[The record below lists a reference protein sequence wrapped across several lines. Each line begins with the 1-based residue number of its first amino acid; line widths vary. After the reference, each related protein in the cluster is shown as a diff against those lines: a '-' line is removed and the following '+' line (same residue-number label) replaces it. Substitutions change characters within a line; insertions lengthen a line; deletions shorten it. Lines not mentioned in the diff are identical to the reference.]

1 MLASYA
7 RASFRH
13 PWRAVLVCVVVL
25 AAMLAAIGV
34 IGSSFDSQREIPST
48 ESGDGFELLEAHFEE
63 FGSGLTGSIVFE
75 AEAGARDPEVEAA
88 MSVLFED
95 VRAIE
100 DVTLV
105 SPYESQGF
113 RLISST
119 GSAPGT
125 IAYAP
130 ITLDPSVD
138 DNESGDIGSKI
149 RDLVEDAGLNET
161 PGLRVEIGGYA
172 LAGFEPPEAETI
184 GLAFAIVV
192 LILALGSVVA
202 MGTTVFVAVLGVGA
216 GIGLMILLTN
226 VVQIPDLAPTLGL
239 MIGLGA
245 GIDYA
250 LFIVTRYR
258 ESRGQGLDAE
268 SAAVVALDTAGRSV
282 VFAGMTV
289 VISLL
294 GLSFIGV
301 KFIAGVGLAASVTVA
316 MVVISSITLLPAV
329 LSLLGDRI
337 DVTRW
342 RGIAIAGLVAIALLG
357 IGFGIRPL
365 LVGLPLALVVAVLG
379 SIRTRRNPLRRS
391 LAPPT
396 PTPLRQTLWYRLSRT
411 VQNRPWSFA
420 IGGAAILLLL
430 AAPVLDLRLGFSDE
444 GNMAEDTSARQAYD
458 LLAEGF
464 GPGANGPV
472 LIVAEVDGPAD
483 LEALSRLSGILNQTP
498 AVAVASPPQPSSDG
512 GAALL
517 RVQPTTAPQD
527 AETEALVNAL
537 RDDIVPSAV
546 AGSTLQ
552 PLVTGAVAA
561 DIDFSDFLGGRL
573 IVFFLA
579 VLSLSFLLLM
589 MVFRSLVVP
598 LKAVI
603 MNMLSIGAAYGV
615 MVMVFQWGWGGWL
628 IGVDSGPI
636 EPFIPMMLFAVVFG
650 LSMDYEVFLLS
661 RIKEE
666 YDRTGDPVNSVADGL
681 AVTARVITAAAAIMV
696 VVFLSFVL
704 EDDRVPKVFGLG
716 LATAVFIDATF
727 VRMLIVPSTMELLG
741 ARNWWLPGWLDR
753 LLPNLSIEGAR
764 QSSETDSSVDSSRNR
779 MD

>member
-13 PWRAVLVCVVVL
+13 PRRAVLACIVVL
-25 AAMLAAIGV
+25 AAMFAVVGS
-34 IGSSFDSQREIPST
+34 IGSSFDSQQEISST
-48 ESGDGFELLEAHFEE
+48 ESGDGFDVLEAHFEE
-63 FGSGLTGSIVFE
+63 FGAGLTGSIVFE
-75 AEAGARDPEVEAA
+75 AQAGARDPEIEAA
-88 MSVLFED
+88 MSALFED
-95 VRAIE
+95 VRAFD
-100 DVTLV
+100 DVTLI
-105 SPYESQGF
+105 SPYEPQGF

-130 ITLDPSVD
+130 VTLDPSVD
-138 DNESGDIGSKI
+138 EDEAGDIGAKI
-149 RDLVEDAGLNET
+149 RDLIDDAGLNDT
-161 PGLRVEIGGYA
+161 PGLRVEVGGDA
-172 LAGFEPPEAETI
+172 LTGFEPPEAETI

-216 GIGLMILLTN
+216 GIGLMIMLTHL
-226 VVQIPDLAPTLGL
+226 VQIPDLAPTLGL

-258 ESRGQGLDAE
+258 EARDQGHDAE

-294 GLSFIGV
+294 GLALIGV

-337 DVTRW
+337 DITRW

-357 IGFGIRPL
+357 AGFGIRPL
-365 LVGLPLALVVAVLG
+365 LVGLPAALVVAVLG
-379 SIRTRRNPLRRS
+379 SIRARRNPLRRS
-391 LAPPT
+391 LAPRAEK
-396 PTPLRQTLWYRLSRT
+396 PLRQTLWYRLSRT

-420 IGGAAILLLL
+420 IGGAALLLVL
-430 AAPVLDLRLGFSDE
+430 ASPALDLRLGFSDE
-444 GNMAEDTSARQAYD
+444 SNMAEDTSTRQAYD

-483 LEALSRLSGILNQTP
+483 LEILNRLSGILNQTP
-498 AVAVASPPQPSSDG
+498 GVAVASPLQPSPD
-512 GAALL
+512 GAAAFVQ
-517 RVQPTTAPQD
+517 VQPTTAPQD
-527 AETEALVNAL
+527 AETEDLVNAL
-537 RDDIVPSAV
+537 RDEVVPSVV
-546 AGSTLQ
+546 AGSTVR
-552 PLVTGAVAA
+552 PFVTGAVAA
-561 DIDFSDFLGGRL
+561 NIDFSDFLAKRL

-603 MNMLSIGAAYGV
+603 MNLLSIGAAYGV

-753 LLPNLSIEGAR
+753 LLPNLSIEGAH
-764 QSSETDSSVDSSRNR
+764 QSVGTDGSVDRASNR

>member
-13 PWRAVLVCVVVL
+13 PWRAILVCVVVL
-25 AAMLAAIGV
+25 AAILAAIGIV
-34 IGSSFDSQREIPST
+34 GPSFDSQREIPST
-48 ESGDGFELLEAHFEE
+48 ESGDGFEILEAHFEE

-88 MSVLFED
+88 MSALFED

-100 DVTLV
+100 DVALI
-105 SPYESQGF
+105 SPYEPQGL
-113 RLISST
+113 RLISSVD
-119 GSAPGT
+119 GAPGT

-138 DNESGDIGSKI
+138 DNESGDIGDEI
-149 RDLVEDAGLNET
+149 RGLIDDAGLNDI

-172 LAGFEPPEAETI
+172 LSGFEPPEAETI

-202 MGTTVFVAVLGVGA
+202 MGTTVLVALLGVGA

-258 ESRGQGLDAE
+258 ESRSRGLDAE
-268 SAAVVALDTAGRSV
+268 SSAVVALDTAGRSV

-301 KFIAGVGLAASVTVA
+301 RFIAGVGLSASVTVA

-337 DVTRW
+337 NVTRW
-342 RGIAIAGLVAIALLG
+342 RGIAISGLVAISLLG
-357 IGFGIRPL
+357 VGFGFRPL

-379 SIRTRRNPLRRS
+379 FIRSRHNPLRRR
-391 LAPPT
+391 LAPRAPK
-396 PTPLRQTLWYRLSRT
+396 PLRQTLWYRLSRT
-411 VQNRPWSFA
+411 VQNRPWSYA
-420 IGGAAILLLL
+420 IGGAVLLLLL
-430 AAPVLDLRLGFSDE
+430 ASPVLDLRLGFSDE

-472 LIVAEVDGPAD
+472 MIVAEAEGPAD

-498 AVAVASPPQPSSDG
+498 GVAAASPPQPSGDG
-512 GAALL
+512 EAAFIQI
-517 RVQPTTAPQD
+517 QPTTAPQD
-527 AETEALVNAL
+527 AETEALVKAL
-537 RDDIVPSAV
+537 RDDILPSAV

-552 PLVTGAVAA
+552 PLVTGAVAS
-561 DIDFSDFLGGRL
+561 DIDFSDYLGGRL
-573 IVFFLA
+573 IVFFSA
-579 VLSLSFLLLM
+579 VLTLSFLLLM

-598 LKAVI
+598 FKAVI

-666 YDRTGDPVNSVADGL
+666 FDRTGDPVNSVADGL

-741 ARNWWLPGWLDR
+741 ARNWWLPAWLDR
-753 LLPNLSIEGAR
+753 LLPNISIEGAR
-764 QSSETDSSVDSSRNR
+764 QPEDTDG
-779 MD
+779 

>member
-13 PWRAVLVCVVVL
+13 PWRAVLVCTVVL
-25 AAMLAAIGV
+25 ATMFAAIGV
-34 IGSSFDSQREIPST
+34 IGSSFDSLQQVPST
-48 ESGDGFELLEAHFEE
+48 ESGDGFEVLEAHFED
-63 FGSGLTGSIVFE
+63 FGSGPTGSIVFE
-75 AEAGARDPEVEAA
+75 ARAGARDPEVQAA
-88 MSVLFED
+88 MSALFDD

-100 DVTLV
+100 DVKLV
-105 SPYESQGF
+105 SPYEPQGA

-119 GSAPGT
+119 GGASGT

-130 ITLDPSVD
+130 ISLDPSVD
-138 DNESGDIGSKI
+138 DTKSADIGSKI
-149 RDLVEDAGLNET
+149 RDLIDDAGLNDT
-161 PGLRVEIGGYA
+161 AGLRVEVGGSA
-172 LAGFEPPEAETI
+172 LTGFEPPESETI
-184 GLAFAIVV
+184 GIAFAIVV
-192 LILALGSVVA
+192 LVLALGSVVA
-202 MGTTVFVAVLGVGA
+202 MGATVVVAVLGVGA
-216 GIGLMILLTN
+216 GIGLTILLTHL
-226 VVQIPDLAPTLGL
+226 VQIPDLAPTIGV
-239 MIGLGA
+239 MVGLGA

-258 ESRGQGLDAE
+258 ESREQGLDAE

-294 GLSFIGV
+294 GLVLIGAS
-301 KFIAGVGLAASVTVA
+301 FIAGVGLAASATVA

-337 DVTRW
+337 DITRW
-342 RGIAIAGLVAIALLG
+342 RGIAVAGLVAIALLG
-357 IGFGIRPL
+357 AGFGIRPL
-365 LVGLPLALVVAVLG
+365 LVGLPAALVVVVLG
-379 SIRTRRNPLRRS
+379 SIRARRNPLRRS
-391 LAPPT
+391 LAPRAVK
-396 PTPLRQTLWYRLSRT
+396 PLRETLWYRLSRT

-420 IGGAAILLLL
+420 IGGAAILLLM

-444 GNMAEDTSARQAYD
+444 GNQPEDTSVRQAYD
-458 LLAEGF
+458 LIAEGF

-472 LIVAEVDGPAD
+472 LIVAEIGGPAD
-483 LEALSRLSGILNQTP
+483 IEILGRLSGVLNQTP
-498 AVAVASPPQPSSDG
+498 GVAVASPPRPSRD
-512 GAALL
+512 GAAAFIQ
-517 RVQPTTAPQD
+517 VQPATAPQD
-527 AETEALVNAL
+527 AETEDLVNAL
-537 RDDIVPSAV
+537 RDEIVPSAV
-546 AGSTLQ
+546 AASTVR

-561 DIDFSDFLGGRL
+561 DIDFSDFLARRL
-573 IVFFLA
+573 IVFFSA
-579 VLSLSFLLLM
+579 VLGLSFLLLM
-589 MVFRSLVVP
+589 LVFRSLVVP

-615 MVMVFQWGWGGWL
+615 MVMAFQWGWGGWL
-628 IGVDSGPI
+628 LGVDAGPI
-636 EPFIPMMLFAVVFG
+636 EPFIPMMLFAIVFG

-741 ARNWWLPGWLDR
+741 ARNWWLPAWLDR
-753 LLPNLSIEGAR
+753 LLPNLTIERAN
-764 QSSETDSSVDSSRNR
+764 QPVETDGSVDSSSNR
-779 MD
+779 MI

>member
-1 MLASYA
+1 M
-7 RASFRH
+7 
-13 PWRAVLVCVVVL
+13 
-25 AAMLAAIGV
+25 
-34 IGSSFDSQREIPST
+34 
-48 ESGDGFELLEAHFEE
+48 
-63 FGSGLTGSIVFE
+63 
-75 AEAGARDPEVEAA
+75 
-88 MSVLFED
+88 
-95 VRAIE
+95 
-100 DVTLV
+100 TLV
-105 SPYESQGF
+105 SPYEPQGY

-138 DNESGDIGSKI
+138 DTESGDVGSKI
-149 RDLVEDAGLNET
+149 RDLIDDAGLNDT
-161 PGLRVEIGGYA
+161 PGLRVEVGGSA
-172 LAGFEPPEAETI
+172 LAGFDPPEAETI

-202 MGTTVFVAVLGVGA
+202 MGATVVVAVLGVGA
-216 GIGLMILLTN
+216 GIGLIVLLTN
-226 VVQIPDLAPTLGL
+226 FVQIPDLAPTLGL

-258 ESRGQGLDAE
+258 ESREQGLDNE

-294 GLSFIGV
+294 GLAFIGV
-301 KFIAGVGLAASVTVA
+301 KFTAGLGLAASVTVA

-342 RGIAIAGLVAIALLG
+342 RGIAVAGLVAIALLG
-357 IGFGIRPL
+357 AGFGFRLL
-365 LVGLPLALVVAVLG
+365 LVGLPAALVVAVLG
-379 SIRTRRNPLRRS
+379 SIRARRNPLRRS
-391 LAPPT
+391 LAPRT
-396 PTPLRQTLWYRLSRT
+396 EKPLRQTLWYRLSRT

-420 IGGAAILLLL
+420 IGGAALLLVL
-430 AAPVLDLRLGFSDE
+430 ASPALDLRLGISDE
-444 GNMAEDTSARQAYD
+444 SNMAEDASARQAYD

-483 LEALSRLSGILNQTP
+483 LEILNRLSGILNQTP
-498 AVAVASPPQPSSDG
+498 GVAFASPPQPSGDG
-512 GAALL
+512 AAALL

-527 AETEALVNAL
+527 AETEDLVNAL
-537 RDDIVPSAV
+537 RDDVVPSAV
-546 AGSTLQ
+546 AGSTVR

-561 DIDFSDFLGGRL
+561 GIDFSDFLARRL
-573 IVFFLA
+573 IVFFSA
-579 VLSLSFLLLM
+579 VLGLSFLLLT

-615 MVMVFQWGWGGWL
+615 IVMVFQWGWGGWL

-636 EPFIPMMLFAVVFG
+636 EPFIPMLLFAVVFG

-704 EDDRVPKVFGLG
+704 EDDRILKVFGLG

-741 ARNWWLPGWLDR
+741 ARNWWLPAWLDR
-753 LLPNLSIEGAR
+753 LLPNLTIEGAR
-764 QSSETDSSVDSSRNR
+764 QSVGTGGSVDRAGNR
-779 MD
+779 KD

>member
-34 IGSSFDSQREIPST
+34 IGSSFDNQREIPST
-48 ESGDGFELLEAHFEE
+48 ESGDGFDILEAHFEE

-75 AEAGARDPEVEAA
+75 AEAGARDPGVEAA
-88 MSVLFED
+88 MSALFED
-95 VRAIE
+95 VRAID

-105 SPYESQGF
+105 SPYEPQGF
-113 RLISST
+113 RLVSSA
-119 GSAPGT
+119 GNAPGT

-138 DNESGDIGSKI
+138 DNESGDIGAEI
-149 RDLVEDAGLNET
+149 RALIDDAGLNDT
-161 PGLRVEIGGYA
+161 PGLRVEIGGNA

-282 VFAGMTV
+282 IFAGMTV

-301 KFIAGVGLAASVTVA
+301 RFIAGVGLAASVTVA
-316 MVVISSITLLPAV
+316 MVVIGSITLLPAV
-329 LSLLGDRI
+329 LSLLGERI
-337 DVTRW
+337 DVTLW
-342 RGIAIAGLVAIALLG
+342 RGIAVAGLVAVALLG
-357 IGFGIRPL
+357 VGFGFRPL
-365 LVGLPLALVVAVLG
+365 LVALPIALVVAVLG
-379 SIRTRRNPLRRS
+379 SIRTRRNPLRRP
-391 LAPPT
+391 LAPPA
-396 PTPLRQTLWYRLSRT
+396 PKPLRQTLWYRLSRT
-411 VQNRPWSFA
+411 VQNRPWSYA
-420 IGGAAILLLL
+420 IGGAALLLLL
-430 AAPVLDLRLGFSDE
+430 ASPVLDLRLGFSDE
-444 GNMAEDTSARQAYD
+444 GNLAEDTSARQAYD

-472 LIVAEVDGPAD
+472 LIVTEVDGPAD
-483 LEALSRLSGILNQTP
+483 LEVLNRLSGDLNQAP
-498 AVAVASPPQPSSDG
+498 GVAFASPPQPSSDG

-517 RVQPTTAPQD
+517 QVQPATAPQD

-546 AGSTLQ
+546 AGSTLR

-561 DIDFSDFLGGRL
+561 DIDFSDYLGGRL

-579 VLSLSFLLLM
+579 VLTLSFLLLM
-589 MVFRSLVVP
+589 TVFRSLVVP

-764 QSSETDSSVDSSRNR
+764 QPEDADG
-779 MD
+779 

>member
-13 PWRAVLVCVVVL
+13 PWRAILVCVVVL
-25 AAMLAAIGV
+25 AAILAAIGIV
-34 IGSSFDSQREIPST
+34 GPSFDSQREIPST
-48 ESGDGFELLEAHFEE
+48 ESGDGFEILEAHFEE

-88 MSVLFED
+88 MSALFED

-100 DVTLV
+100 DVALI
-105 SPYESQGF
+105 SPYEPQGL
-113 RLISST
+113 RLISSVD
-119 GSAPGT
+119 GAPGT

-138 DNESGDIGSKI
+138 DNESGDIGDEI
-149 RDLVEDAGLNET
+149 RGLIDDAGLNDI

-172 LAGFEPPEAETI
+172 LSGFEPPEAETI

-202 MGTTVFVAVLGVGA
+202 MGTTVLVALLGVGA

-258 ESRGQGLDAE
+258 ESRSRGLDAE
-268 SAAVVALDTAGRSV
+268 SSAVVALDTAGRSV

-301 KFIAGVGLAASVTVA
+301 RFIAGVGLSASVTVA

-337 DVTRW
+337 NVTRW
-342 RGIAIAGLVAIALLG
+342 RGIAISGLVAISLLG
-357 IGFGIRPL
+357 VGFGFRPL

-379 SIRTRRNPLRRS
+379 FIRSRHNPLRRR
-391 LAPPT
+391 LAPRAPK
-396 PTPLRQTLWYRLSRT
+396 PLRQTLWYRLSRT
-411 VQNRPWSFA
+411 VQNRPWSYA
-420 IGGAAILLLL
+420 IGGAVLLLLL
-430 AAPVLDLRLGFSDE
+430 ASPVLDLRLGFSDE

-472 LIVAEVDGPAD
+472 MIVAEAEGPAD

-498 AVAVASPPQPSSDG
+498 GVAAASPPQPSGDG
-512 GAALL
+512 EAAFIQI
-517 RVQPTTAPQD
+517 QPTTAPQD
-527 AETEALVNAL
+527 AETEALVKAL
-537 RDDIVPSAV
+537 RDDILPSAV

-552 PLVTGAVAA
+552 PLVTGAVAS
-561 DIDFSDFLGGRL
+561 DIDFSDYLGGRL
-573 IVFFLA
+573 IVFFSA
-579 VLSLSFLLLM
+579 VLTLSFLLLM

-666 YDRTGDPVNSVADGL
+666 FDRTGDPVNSVADGL

-741 ARNWWLPGWLDR
+741 ARNWWLPAWLDR
-753 LLPNLSIEGAR
+753 LLPNISIEGAR
-764 QSSETDSSVDSSRNR
+764 QPEDADG
-779 MD
+779 

>member
-13 PWRAVLVCVVVL
+13 PWRAILVCVVVL
-25 AAMLAAIGV
+25 AAILAAIGIV
-34 IGSSFDSQREIPST
+34 GPSFDSQREIPST
-48 ESGDGFELLEAHFEE
+48 ESGDGFEILEAHFEE

-88 MSVLFED
+88 MSALFED

-100 DVTLV
+100 DVALV
-105 SPYESQGF
+105 SPYEPQGL
-113 RLISST
+113 RLISSV

-138 DNESGDIGSKI
+138 DNESGDIGDEI
-149 RDLVEDAGLNET
+149 RGLIDDAGLNDT

-172 LAGFEPPEAETI
+172 LSGFEPPEAETI

-202 MGTTVFVAVLGVGA
+202 MGTTVLVALLGVGA

-258 ESRGQGLDAE
+258 ESRSRGLDAE

-301 KFIAGVGLAASVTVA
+301 RFIAGVGLSASVTVA

-337 DVTRW
+337 NVTRW
-342 RGIAIAGLVAIALLG
+342 RGIAISGLVAISLLG
-357 IGFGIRPL
+357 VGFGFRPL

-379 SIRTRRNPLRRS
+379 FIRSRHNPLRRR
-391 LAPPT
+391 LAPQAPK
-396 PTPLRQTLWYRLSRT
+396 PLRQTLWYRLSRT
-411 VQNRPWSFA
+411 VQNRPWSYA
-420 IGGAAILLLL
+420 IGGAVLLLLL
-430 AAPVLDLRLGFSDE
+430 ASPVLDLRLGFSDE

-472 LIVAEVDGPAD
+472 MIVAEVEGPAD
-483 LEALSRLSGILNQTP
+483 LEALNRLSGVLNQTP
-498 AVAVASPPQPSSDG
+498 GVAAASPPQPSGDG
-512 GAALL
+512 EAAFIQI
-517 RVQPTTAPQD
+517 QPTTAPQD

-537 RDDIVPSAV
+537 RDDILPSAV
-546 AGSTLQ
+546 AGSTLR
-552 PLVTGAVAA
+552 PLVTGAVAS
-561 DIDFSDFLGGRL
+561 DIDFSDYLGGRL

-579 VLSLSFLLLM
+579 VLTLSFLLLM

-666 YDRTGDPVNSVADGL
+666 FDRTGDPVNSVADGL

-741 ARNWWLPGWLDR
+741 ARNWWLPAWLDR
-753 LLPNLSIEGAR
+753 LLPNISIEGAR
-764 QSSETDSSVDSSRNR
+764 QPEDADG
-779 MD
+779 

>member
-34 IGSSFDSQREIPST
+34 IGSSFDNQREIPST
-48 ESGDGFELLEAHFEE
+48 ESGDGFDILEAHFEE

-75 AEAGARDPEVEAA
+75 AEAGARDPGVEAA
-88 MSVLFED
+88 MSALFED
-95 VRAIE
+95 VRAID

-105 SPYESQGF
+105 SPYEPQGF
-113 RLISST
+113 RLVSSA
-119 GSAPGT
+119 GNAPGT

-138 DNESGDIGSKI
+138 DNESGDIGAEI
-149 RDLVEDAGLNET
+149 RALIDDAGLNDT
-161 PGLRVEIGGYA
+161 PGLRVEIGGNA

-282 VFAGMTV
+282 IFAGMTV

-301 KFIAGVGLAASVTVA
+301 RFIAGVGLAASVTVA
-316 MVVISSITLLPAV
+316 MVVIGSITLLPAV
-329 LSLLGDRI
+329 LSLLGERI
-337 DVTRW
+337 DVTLW
-342 RGIAIAGLVAIALLG
+342 RGIAVAGLVAVALLG
-357 IGFGIRPL
+357 VGFGFRPL
-365 LVGLPLALVVAVLG
+365 LVALPIALVVAVLG
-379 SIRTRRNPLRRS
+379 SSRPRRHPLRRP
-391 LAPPT
+391 LAPPA
-396 PTPLRQTLWYRLSRT
+396 PKPLRQTLWYRLSRT
-411 VQNRPWSFA
+411 VQNRPWSYA
-420 IGGAAILLLL
+420 IGGAALLLLL
-430 AAPVLDLRLGFSDE
+430 ASPVLDLRLGFSDE
-444 GNMAEDTSARQAYD
+444 GNLAEDTSARQAYD

-472 LIVAEVDGPAD
+472 LIVTEVDGPAD
-483 LEALSRLSGILNQTP
+483 LEVLNRLSGDLNQAP
-498 AVAVASPPQPSSDG
+498 GVAFASPPQPSSDG

-517 RVQPTTAPQD
+517 QVQPATAPQD

-546 AGSTLQ
+546 AGSTLR

-561 DIDFSDFLGGRL
+561 DIDFSDYLGGRL

-579 VLSLSFLLLM
+579 VLTLSFLLLM
-589 MVFRSLVVP
+589 TVFRSLVVP

-741 ARNWWLPGWLDR
+741 ARNWWGGSTVCCPISPSKG
-753 LLPNLSIEGAR
+753 PAS
-764 QSSETDSSVDSSRNR
+764 QR
-779 MD
+779 MPTAE

>member
-13 PWRAVLVCVVVL
+13 PWRALLGGIVVL
-25 AAMLAAIGV
+25 AALFAVFGV
-34 IGSSFDSQREIPST
+34 VGSSFDSQREIPST
-48 ESGDGFELLEAHFEE
+48 ESGDGFDLLEAHFED

-75 AEAGARDPEVEAA
+75 AQAGARDPKIEAA
-88 MSVLFED
+88 MSALFED
-95 VRAIE
+95 VRAID

-105 SPYESQGF
+105 SPYEPQGF
-113 RLISST
+113 RLISSV
-119 GSAPGT
+119 GNAPGT

-130 ITLDPSVD
+130 IVLDPSVD
-138 DNESGDIGSKI
+138 DNESGDIGAEI
-149 RDLVEDAGLNET
+149 EDLIDEAGLNDM
-161 PGLRVEIGGYA
+161 PGLRVEIGGQA
-172 LAGFEPPEAETI
+172 LVEFEPPEAETI

-202 MGTTVFVAVLGVGA
+202 MGATVFVALLGVGA
-216 GIGLMILLTN
+216 GIGLMLLLTH

-294 GLSFIGV
+294 GLVFIGV
-301 KFIAGVGLAASVTVA
+301 EFIAGMGVAGSVTVA

-357 IGFGIRPL
+357 IGFGIGPL
-365 LVGLPLALVVAVLG
+365 LFGLPAALVVAILG
-379 SIRTRRNPLRRS
+379 SIRTRRNPLQRP
-391 LAPPT
+391 LAPPA
-396 PTPLRQTLWYRLSRT
+396 PIPLRETLWYRLSRT
-411 VQNRPWSFA
+411 VQNRPWSYA
-420 IGGAAILLLL
+420 IGGAALLLLL
-430 AAPVLDLRLGFSDE
+430 ASPVLDLRLGFSDE
-444 GNMAEDTSARQAYD
+444 SNMSEDKSARQAYD

-464 GPGANGPV
+464 GPGANGPI

-483 LEALSRLSGILNQTP
+483 LEVLNRLSGILNQTP
-498 AVAVASPPQPSSDG
+498 GVVAASPPRASPD
-512 GAALL
+512 GAAAFIQ
-517 RVQPTTAPQD
+517 VQPTTAPQD
-527 AETEALVNAL
+527 AETEDLVHAL
-537 RDDIVPSAV
+537 RDDVVPGAV
-546 AGSTLQ
+546 AGSTVQ
-552 PLVTGAVAA
+552 PLVTGAVAG
-561 DIDFSDFLGGRL
+561 DIDFSDFLAKRL
-573 IVFFLA
+573 IVFFVA

-681 AVTARVITAAAAIMV
+681 AVTARVISAAAAIMV

-741 ARNWWLPGWLDR
+741 ARNWWLPAWLDR
-753 LLPNLSIEGAR
+753 LLPNLSIEGTHQPMAAR
-764 QSSETDSSVDSSRNR
+764 SSAEGEPQ
-779 MD
+779 

>member
-34 IGSSFDSQREIPST
+34 IGSSFDNQREIPST
-48 ESGDGFELLEAHFEE
+48 ESGDGFDILEAHFEE

-75 AEAGARDPEVEAA
+75 AEAGARDPGVEAA
-88 MSVLFED
+88 MSALFED
-95 VRAIE
+95 VRAID

-105 SPYESQGF
+105 SPYEPQGF
-113 RLISST
+113 RLVSSA
-119 GSAPGT
+119 GNAPGT

-138 DNESGDIGSKI
+138 DNESGDIGAEI
-149 RDLVEDAGLNET
+149 RALIDDAGLNDT
-161 PGLRVEIGGYA
+161 PGLRVEIGGNA

-258 ESRGQGLDAE
+258 ESRGQGLDPE
-268 SAAVVALDTAGRSV
+268 SAGVVALDAAGRSV
-282 VFAGMTV
+282 IFAGMTV

-301 KFIAGVGLAASVTVA
+301 RFIAGVGLAASVTVA
-316 MVVISSITLLPAV
+316 MVVIGSITLLPAV
-329 LSLLGDRI
+329 LSLLGERI
-337 DVTRW
+337 DVTLW
-342 RGIAIAGLVAIALLG
+342 RGIAVAGLVAVALLG
-357 IGFGIRPL
+357 VGFGFRPL
-365 LVGLPLALVVAVLG
+365 LVALPIALVVAVLG
-379 SIRTRRNPLRRS
+379 SIRTRRNPLRRP
-391 LAPPT
+391 LAPPA
-396 PTPLRQTLWYRLSRT
+396 PKPLRQTLWYRLSRT
-411 VQNRPWSFA
+411 VQNRPWSYA
-420 IGGAAILLLL
+420 IGGAALLLLL
-430 AAPVLDLRLGFSDE
+430 ASPVLDLRLGFSDE
-444 GNMAEDTSARQAYD
+444 GNLAEDTSARQAYD

-472 LIVAEVDGPAD
+472 LIVTEVDGPAD
-483 LEALSRLSGILNQTP
+483 LEVLNRLSGDLNQAP
-498 AVAVASPPQPSSDG
+498 GVAFASPPQPSSDG

-517 RVQPTTAPQD
+517 QVQPATAPQD

-546 AGSTLQ
+546 AGSTLR

-561 DIDFSDFLGGRL
+561 DIDFSDYLGGRL

-579 VLSLSFLLLM
+579 VLTLSFLLLM
-589 MVFRSLVVP
+589 TVFRSLVVP

-764 QSSETDSSVDSSRNR
+764 QPEDADG
-779 MD
+779 